1 MRLKEDY
8 KDPIYEGSKT
18 YRITQNAD
26 GSSGILD
33 TTKYTQEGDR
43 FAAKDINS
51 TNAAINQINHVTPV
65 TLTAT
70 GWTGDFAPYA
80 QTVMIE
86 GVKADDSPI
95 VVSML
100 EDGASEE
107 VQKAYSKAYELLL
120 LELAQQLTAVSL
132 SRYIRN
138 RLPILQSDSRGCSQW
153 EESGCLVEAVEQI
166 WMLSL
171 RKQRMY

>member
-1 MRLKEDY
+1 MQLKEDY

-51 TNAAINQINHVTPV
+51 TNAAINQINHVTSV
-65 TLTAT
+65 TLVAT
-70 GWTGDFAPYA
+70 GWTGDSAPYA
-80 QTVMIE
+80 QTVAVE
-86 GVKADDSPI
+86 GVKADDFPT

-100 EDGASEE
+100 EDGASEK
-107 VQKAYSKAYELLL
+107 VQKAYSKAYGSITSGTGT
-120 LELAQQLTAVSL
+120 TADGSVTFKVYKNPASL
-132 SRYIRN
+132 ITIG
-138 RLPILQSDSRGCSQW
+138 LKG
-153 EESGCLVEAVEQI
+153 V
-166 WMLSL
+166 
-171 RKQRMY
+171 

>member
-1 MRLKEDY
+1 MQLKEDY

-43 FAAKDINS
+43 FAANDINS
-51 TNAAINQINHVTPV
+51 TNAAINQINHVIPV

-107 VQKAYSKAYELLL
+107 VQKAYSKAYGIITSGTGT
-120 LELAQQLTAVSL
+120 TADGSVTFKVYKKPTTDITIGL
-132 SRYIRN
+132 K
-138 RLPILQSDSRGCSQW
+138 G
-153 EESGCLVEAVEQI
+153 V
-166 WMLSL
+166 
-171 RKQRMY
+171 